1 MKTNGASGGTRT
13 HNLLITIQLLRLL
26 SHRSMVVARSKTL
39 TTNVLFSICGSHDSA
54 IQIL

>member
-1 MKTNGASGGTRT
+1 MKTNGASGGTRP
-13 HNLLITIQLLRLL
+13 HNLLITRQLLRLL

-54 IQIL
+54 IQII